1 MILNKFSSVSL
12 SGRLKILSLQLIA
25 LSLFSCNK
33 TANISAN
40 KAFVSFTH
48 VAYQVGPLTLRIN
61 DSNVFTA
68 IPYDS
73 ATGHPYASVT
83 SQVSNTSI
91 LESSDTFLTGFS
103 SFRQGAH
110 YSIYA
115 YDTVAAGT
123 LEASL
128 KSMIILQ
135 DNPPLNSDTTISIR
149 YMNFTPSS
157 SIGLLLINTRHAIP
171 VSYDTVVI
179 SIEDFVGANINP
191 SAYIFQPILAGNYN
205 VISFI
210 DSARPAPDG
219 SNFRQMGNWTFNITS
234 NYNFLLMGF
243 GNLDS
248 GQYKLQFKPVA
259 LN

>member
-12 SGRLKILSLQLIA
+12 SGRLKTLSLQIIV

-33 TANISAN
+33 TADITAN

-61 DSNVFTA
+61 DLDVFTA
-68 IPYDS
+68 IPFDS

-91 LESSDTFLTGFS
+91 LESSDTFLSGFS

-110 YSIYA
+110 YSIYV
-115 YDTVAAGT
+115 YDTIEAGT
-123 LEASL
+123 LEASS

-149 YMNFTPSS
+149 YMNFSPSS
-157 SIGLLLINTRHAIP
+157 QIGLLLINNRHAIP
-171 VSYDTVVI
+171 ISYDTVI
-179 SIEDFVGANINP
+179 IQPIDFVGANINP
-191 SAYIFQPILAGNYN
+191 ASYVFMPILAGTYS
-205 VISFI
+205 ITAFI
-210 DSARPAPDG
+210 DSSRPAPDN
-219 SNFRQMGNWTFNITS
+219 SNFRPLGNFTFSISS
-234 NYNFLLMGF
+234 NYNFNLVGF
-243 GNLDS
+243 GNDTA
-248 GQYKLQFKPVA
+248 GQYKLQLKPVA

>member
-1 MILNKFSSVSL
+1 MILNKFSIVSL
-12 SGRLKILSLQLIA
+12 SGRLKTLSLQLIA

-33 TANISAN
+33 TSNISAN

-61 DSNVFTA
+61 DSDVFTA

-91 LESSDTFLTGFS
+91 FENSDSFLSGFS

-110 YSIYA
+110 YSIYI
-115 YDTVAAGT
+115 YDTLDAR
-123 LEASL
+123 S

-135 DNPPLNSDTTISIR
+135 DNPPLNSDTTVSVR

-157 SIGLLLINTRHAIP
+157 SQIGLLLVNTRHGVVP
-171 VSYDTVVI
+171 VASDTMVI
-179 SIEDFVGANINP
+179 SPEYFVGTDINP
-191 SAYIFQPILAGNYN
+191 AAYTFRPLLAGNYN
-205 VISFI
+205 VIAFT
-210 DSARPAPDG
+210 DSTRPAPDS
-219 SNFRQMGNWTFNITS
+219 SNFRQMGNWTFSITS

-243 GNLDS
+243 GNDTA
-248 GQYKLQFKPVA
+248 QYKLQFKPVA

>member
-12 SGRLKILSLQLIA
+12 AARLKTISLQLIV
-25 LSLFSCNK
+25 LSAFSCNK
-33 TANISAN
+33 TANINAN

-48 VAYQVGPLTLRIN
+48 VAYQVDPLTLIIN
-61 DSNVFTA
+61 DDTLFKA

-73 ATGHPYASVT
+73 ATGAPYASVT

-91 LESSDTFLTGFS
+91 LENNDIFLSGFS

-110 YSIYA
+110 YSIYI
-115 YDTVAAGT
+115 YDTLDAGT
-123 LEASL
+123 

-135 DNPPLNSDTTISIR
+135 DNPPLNSDTTVSIR

-157 SIGLLLINTRHAIP
+157 SMGLLLVNTRHGSNPNA
-171 VSYDTVVI
+171 YDSIVI
-179 SIEDFVGANINP
+179 SPEIFVGFNINP
-191 SAYIFQPILAGNYN
+191 AAYTFRPLLAGNYD
-205 VISFI
+205 VTAFT

-219 SNFRQMGNWTFNITS
+219 SNLRKMGNWTFNIIS
-234 NYNFLLMGF
+234 NYNFNLMGF
-243 GNLDS
+243 VNDTA